1 MNKRF
6 SKQLPPRHILKIMN
20 IQKNSNITVSCP
32 TCQKKVPWDVKHT
45 SKPFCSERCKLI
57 DLGEW
62 AAGENKIPGDPAYSD
77 NPDNDSFLH

>member
-1 MNKRF
+1 
-6 SKQLPPRHILKIMN
+6 MN
-20 IQKNSNITVSCP
+20 IQRNSNITVSCP

-45 SKPFCSERCKLI
+45 AKPFCSERCKLI

-77 NPDNDSFLH
+77 NTLSYIRNIDIPDIPCAPAC